1 MYTANSRE
9 RETKQ
14 NKKSGRGQNLS
25 KMKLLTK
32 RNLYKSQPRKKKKKK
47 DVEVKRKKKYRS
59 I

>member
-47 DVEVKRKKKYRS
+47 DVEVKRKKK